1 MKFSLIST
9 VSLLLLWGNLH
20 AQKASDLKTKVDS
33 LSYALGMDIGANL
46 SRTGMEVD
54 AESMYQ
60 GLVDALEGENIK
72 FTPEQ
77 KKELVQAFQRQAQQ
91 LQQQKAAE
99 KAEMAKQEGVLF
111 LTENRKAAG
120 VIETESGLQYKVL
133 REGDG
138 ASPTANNVVKV
149 HYQGSLLDETVF
161 DSSYERG
168 EPIEFQ
174 LNRVIKGWTEGLQL
188 MRVGAKYRLYI
199 PYDLAYGENGSPP
212 TIGGYQTLIF
222 DVELLDLR

>member
-1 MKFSLIST
+1 MKFSIIST
-9 VSLLLLWGNLH
+9 LSLLLLWGNLH
-20 AQKASDLKTKVDS
+20 AQKASDLKNKADS
-33 LSYALGMDIGANL
+33 LSYALGMDIGSNL
-46 SRTGMEVD
+46 SRTGVEVD
-54 AESMYQ
+54 PESLYQ
-60 GLVDALEGENIK
+60 GLVDALEGEDVK

-77 KKELVQAFQRQAQQ
+77 KKQLVQAFQRQAQQ

-99 KAEMAKQEGVLF
+99 QAEMAQQEGTLF
-111 LTENRKAAG
+111 LSENRKAEG

-138 ASPTANNVVKV
+138 ASPATSSVVKV
-149 HYQGSLLDETVF
+149 HYEGRLLDETVF

-188 MRVGAKYRLYI
+188 MRIGAKYRLYI
-199 PYDLAYGENGSPP
+199 PYDLAYGEKGSPP
-212 TIGGYQTLIF
+212 TIGGYATLIF
-222 DVELLDLR
+222 DIELLGVR